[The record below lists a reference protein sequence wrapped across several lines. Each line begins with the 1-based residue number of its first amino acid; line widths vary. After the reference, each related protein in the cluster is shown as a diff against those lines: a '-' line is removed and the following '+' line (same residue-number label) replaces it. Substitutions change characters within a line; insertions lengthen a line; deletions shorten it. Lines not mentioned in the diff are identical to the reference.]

1 MNHWRIKQAAAAL
14 RRGGIIA
21 YPTEAVWGV
30 GCDPFNRVAVQHLL
44 QLKQRPQHKGLILV
58 AAGIDQ
64 LDPLFAPLSEAQQQ
78 QLEASWPG
86 PNTWLLPDPDN
97 LIPRWVKG
105 AHNSIAVR
113 VTAHPQTA
121 ALCRAYGGLLVSTS
135 ANRAGQPPALTAAEV
150 RAAFDRRLDYLL
162 PGALGGRSQPSV
174 IRDLKTG
181 QILR

>member
-1 MNHWRIKQAAAAL
+1 MNHWRIKQAAATV
-14 RRGGIIA
+14 RHGGIIA

-30 GCDPFNRVAVQHLL
+30 GCDPFNRTAVQRLL
-44 QLKQRPQHKGLILV
+44 ELKQRPQHKGLILV

-64 LDPLFAPLSEAQQQ
+64 FEPLFAPLSESQRQ
-78 QLEASWPG
+78 QLQDSWPG

-105 AHNSIAVR
+105 DHNSVAIR
-113 VTAHPQTA
+113 VTDHPQTQ

-135 ANRAGQPPALTAAEV
+135 ANQAAQPPALSALEV
-150 RAAFDRRLDYLL
+150 RLAFGHQLDYLL
-162 PGALGGRSQPSV
+162 PGALGGRKQPSV